1 MVNDTHQVN
10 STPVVH
16 ALDLVKT
23 YGDFVAV
30 RGINFSVLPGE
41 CFGFLGPNGA
51 GKSSTLKVISCTS
64 PLTTGDLL
72 VEGNSVKS
80 DQRKIKGRIGVV
92 PQDNTLDDDLN
103 VIENLLIYGGYFGL
117 HGKELLAKSKA
128 VLELFQLAD
137 RAKSSVDALSGG
149 MKRRLLIA
157 RGLINDPQILLLDE
171 PTTGL
176 DPQARHLVWQTL
188 RYLKENG
195 VTMLLT
201 THYMEEA
208 AVLCDRLVIMHEGL
222 IVAEGS
228 PGEMVKVHVGGS
240 VAEVRSFNAPDRE
253 FASASFKQLGAEVE
267 ESGDTVYAYGLAMD
281 GVQELIDHGIQVTT
295 RPANLEDVFLRLTG
309 RALVE

>member
-1 MVNDTHQVN
+1 LATEAHQHRSSPAVLASN
-10 STPVVH
+10 
-16 ALDLVKT
+16 LVKA
-23 YGDFVAV
+23 YGRFIAV
-30 RGINFSVLPGE
+30 RGINFSVRTGE

-51 GKSSTLKVISCTS
+51 GKSSTLKVISCAS
-64 PLTTGDLL
+64 PLTTGDLF
-72 VEGNSVKS
+72 VEGISVQL
-80 DQRKIKGRIGVV
+80 DQRKIKARIGVV

-117 HGKELLAKSKA
+117 HGKDLLNKSNA

-137 RAKSSVDALSGG
+137 RAKSSIDELSGG

-188 RYLKENG
+188 RYLKESG

-208 AVLCDRLVIMHEGL
+208 AILCDRLVIMHEGQ
-222 IVAEGS
+222 IVAEGI
-228 PGEMVKVHVGGS
+228 PAEMVKVHVGGS
-240 VAEVRSFNAPDRE
+240 VAEVRSFNTQDRDL
-253 FASASFKQLGAEVE
+253 ASASFKKLGAEVE
-267 ESGDTVYAYGLAMD
+267 ESGDTVYAYGLGIN

-309 RALVE
+309 RALAE